1 MAGVGLEGY
10 FGMGAGSESK
20 YEPFLFLGLDE
31 GQVLGVL
38 AEDESLRLEGG
49 DWSSFCG

>member
-1 MAGVGLEGY
+1 MVGY